1 MPRNRSV
8 KTIASTVARF
18 ARKRYARIERAPTLV
33 AARVAGTR
41 RATETCGYGTVEII
55 STEAAIVAR
64 RTTTFALNTAGVLSE
79 EAPKSSTREIT
90 RRAFAGV
97 GNPRND
103 SFAWSICTNRARRS
117 IPNVASQV
125 DATTARAFIG
135 SAHALPRV
143 RS

>member
-18 ARKRYARIERAPTLV
+18 ARKRYARIERAPNPV

-41 RATETCGYGTVEII
+41 RASETFGYGTVEII

-64 RTTTFALNTAGVLSE
+64 RTTTFASNTAGGLSGE
-79 EAPKSSTREIT
+79 GPKTSTKGIT
-90 RRAFAGV
+90 RRAVAGG

-103 SFAWSICTNRARRS
+103 AFSWSIC
-117 IPNVASQV
+117 
-125 DATTARAFIG
+125 
-135 SAHALPRV
+135 
-143 RS
+143 